1 MDPRTPATSLVSVLV
16 SVSVSVSVTTRDAL
30 ADQLVRA
37 GNGDQTAFAVVHDEV
52 AGRVYGMALRVLRD
66 ADLARDAAADTFVE
80 IWARASEFQPARG
93 SALGWV
99 MTLAH
104 RRAVERARSVV
115 VEAGNAHA
123 DAPGHAA
130 DLTCLPETERRAIE
144 LAYFHGATN
153 AGSPTSRRHRWTPP
167 GPRSARHSCAWVST
181 SVRSGR
187 PAPDRG
193 ETCLHRLHA
202 PSGVVA
208 GWSHEHSRADAGRFR
223 ADRVG

>member
-1 MDPRTPATSLVSVLV
+1 MDPRTPATSSVSVLV
-16 SVSVSVSVTTRDAL
+16 SVSVPVTTRDAL

-37 GNGDQTAFAVVHDEV
+37 GNGDQTAFAVVYDEV

-123 DAPGHAA
+123 DVPGHAA

-153 AGSPTSRRHRWTPP
+153 AGGADLTQAPVDTTRTQIHAALMRLGEHF
-167 GPRSARHSCAWVST
+167 
-181 SVRSGR
+181 R
-187 PAPDRG
+187 PVG
-193 ETCLHRLHA
+193 T
-202 PSGVVA
+202 A
-208 GWSHEHSRADAGRFR
+208 GA
-223 ADRVG
+223 